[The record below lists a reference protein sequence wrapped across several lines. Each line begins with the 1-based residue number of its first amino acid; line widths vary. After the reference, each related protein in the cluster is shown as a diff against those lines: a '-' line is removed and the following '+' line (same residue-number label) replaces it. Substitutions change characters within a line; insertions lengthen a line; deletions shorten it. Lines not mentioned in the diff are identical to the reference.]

1 MIFSFWLDNSIKNV
15 SNYKILKPGAFLYM
29 KILSTNIYVGPNL
42 YANFP
47 VIRHVIDLGVLENW
61 PSAKIGEAFID
72 GLVQALPGLEEHGCS
87 YREKGGFVRRLR
99 EGEGTWMGHI
109 WEHVTL
115 EIQSLAGID
124 VGFGR
129 TRSTGEPAQ
138 YSMVYEYKQRDVGLE
153 AAGLARDLL
162 ISLLPKEIQNEVDT
176 KVVEGFNFAEEAVDF
191 IRFAQSKEFGPST
204 GALVKAA
211 EERNIPWLRLNEHSL
226 VQFGHGKYQKR
237 IQATITSETKHISV
251 EIACNKKMTNKL
263 LGDIGL
269 PVPKHITVRRERQV
283 VSAAR
288 KLGYPVVV
296 KPLDGN
302 HGRGISI
309 NLNSDEEVLQG
320 YAEAKEHSSTVIIE
334 QFITGYDHRMV
345 VVDGK
350 LVAVAKRVP
359 GHVVGDG
366 KSNIEELVDIVNDDP
381 RRGVGHE
388 KVLTRL
394 EFDDQANRLLHE
406 AGYNKDTILKSGEV
420 FYLRTT
426 ANLST
431 GGTAIDVTDI
441 CHPDNRDM
449 AERAVKAIGLD
460 VGGVDF
466 LIDDITHSYKEI
478 GGGICEVNAAP
489 GFRMHVAPSE
499 GHPRDVAGA
508 VMDML
513 FPEST
518 PRRIPIASITGTNG
532 KTTTSRMVSHVLK
545 SVGKTVGLTTT
556 DGIYV
561 NDKLTVAGDTT
572 GPQSAQ
578 MSLRDP
584 TIDVAVFE
592 TARGGLLR
600 SGMGYDYCNVGAC
613 LNVTSDHLGLKGVN
627 TLEDLAKIKRIVVEA
642 ARDTAVLNADDP
654 HCLQMAAYTDAEN
667 IFYVTMNPEHTLV
680 KEHIR
685 KGGKAAI
692 VEKGING
699 DMITIFDN
707 HMHMPV
713 LWTHLIPATME
724 GKAIH
729 NVQNAMF
736 AVAITYSLG
745 LHLDEI
751 RSGLRTFNTSFFQAP
766 GRMNLFEEHDFKV
779 LMDYAHNPA
788 AIEMIGKLVTQLEV
802 KGKRTCVIAA
812 PGDRR
817 DEDIRDAAIAAAPH
831 FDHFICRQ
839 DDGRRGRKD
848 GEVTAILKK
857 GLTDSGVDPKN
868 IEVITSEVASVDHA
882 LKTASAGDM
891 VVIFA
896 DDIKRTW
903 KQIIY
908 FNKDKNEID
917 ASEKGDSQKN
927 SAAQTSNEPEK
938 VNISK
943 GPNMSKALQ
952 DILKGD
958 IISDARGVRVA
969 RVIDEDAD

>member
-1 MIFSFWLDNSIKNV
+1 
-15 SNYKILKPGAFLYM
+15 M
-29 KILSTNIYVGPNL
+29 KILATNIYVGPNL

-47 VIRHVIDLGVLENW
+47 VIRHVIDLGVLEDW
-61 PSAKIGEAFID
+61 PSVKIGSAFIN

-87 YREKGGFVRRLR
+87 YRAKGGFVRRLR
-99 EGEGTWMGHI
+99 EDEGTWMGHI

-115 EIQSLAGID
+115 EIQNLAGID

-129 TRSTGEPAQ
+129 TRAIESPGQ

-162 ISLLPKEIQNEVDT
+162 ISLLPKELKERVDT
-176 KVVEGFNFAEEAVDF
+176 KVDENFNFEEEAVDF

-211 EERNIPWLRLNEHSL
+211 EERNIPWLRLNENSL

-251 EIACNKKMTNKL
+251 DIACNKKMTNQL

-269 PVPKHITVRRERQV
+269 PVPQHITVRREAQAIR
-283 VSAAR
+283 AAQ

-309 NLNSDEEVLQG
+309 NLNSDEEIIQA
-320 YAEAKEHSSTVIIE
+320 YAEAKEHSPVVIIE
-334 QFITGYDHRMV
+334 QYITGYDHRMV

-366 KSNIEELVDIVNDDP
+366 KHTIEQLVDIVNQDP

-394 EFDDQANRLLHE
+394 EFDEQANRLLSDANLTPE
-406 AGYNKDTILKSGEV
+406 SILKDGKV

-431 GGTAIDVTDI
+431 GGTAIDVTDT

-449 AERAVKAIGLD
+449 AERAIKAVGLD

-466 LIDDITHSYKEI
+466 LIDDITQSYKEI

-499 GHPRDVAGA
+499 GQPRDVAGA

-513 FPEST
+513 FPEAT

-532 KTTTSRMVSHVLK
+532 KTTTSRMVSHILK
-545 SVGKTVGLTTT
+545 SAGRTVGLTTT

-561 NDKLTVAGDTT
+561 NNKLTVSGDTT
-572 GPQSAQ
+572 GPKSAQ
-578 MSLRDP
+578 MALRDP

-613 LNVTSDHLGLKGVN
+613 LNVTSDHLGLKGIN

-642 ARDTAVLNADDP
+642 AKDTAVLNADDP

-692 VEKGING
+692 IEKGING
-699 DMITIFDN
+699 DMITLFDN
-707 HMHMPV
+707 QMHMPV

-724 GKAIH
+724 GKAVH

-736 AVAITYSLG
+736 AVAIAYSMG
-745 LHLDEI
+745 LDLDEI

-788 AIEMIGKLVTQLEV
+788 AIEMIGKLVSQLEV

-817 DEDIRDAAIAAAPH
+817 DEDIRASAMAAAPY
-831 FDHFICRQ
+831 FDNFICRQ

-848 GEVTAILKK
+848 GEVTEILHK
-857 GLTDSGVDPKN
+857 GLTDSGVNPNN
-868 IEVITSEVASVDHA
+868 IEVIVSEQASVDAA
-882 LKTASAGDM
+882 LKQAKQGDL
-891 VVIFA
+891 VTIFA

-908 FNKDKNEID
+908 FNKDKNSQDKKDVEQKISD
-917 ASEKGDSQKN
+917 QVEEKI
-927 SAAQTSNEPEK
+927 
-938 VNISK
+938 NIRK
-943 GPNMSKALQ
+943 GHNMSKALQ
-952 DILKGD
+952 DVLKGD
-958 IISDARGVRVA
+958 IISDSRGVRVA
-969 RVIDEDAD
+969 RMIDEDSD